1 MYGMIRKELSQ
12 YFKTMIGYIFI
23 AVFLAVSG
31 FYFVM
36 VNLVPQN
43 GDIKELFSAIS
54 PVLLFLLPILTMRL
68 FSEEKKQSTE
78 ELLLTAPIRI
88 RDIIFGKYLAAALL
102 LLLSSSVLLLYSA
115 VLALYGSLAVMDLL
129 SNYLGFLLMEGAFL
143 AIGLF
148 VSVLAE
154 NQVVAAVMTY
164 SVLLLLSV
172 AESLKTVFSG
182 AFAARLI
189 ELFSLNAHYADFSYG
204 IFNLA
209 NVVYF
214 VSVIALFLFLSV
226 YVLENRR
233 LD

>member
-1 MYGMIRKELSQ
+1 MYGIIHKELSQ
-12 YFKTMIGYIFI
+12 YFKTMIGYIFL

-36 VNLVPQN
+36 VNLVSQN

-68 FSEEKKQSTE
+68 FSEEKKQSTD

-88 RDIIFGKYLAAALL
+88 RDIIYGKYLAAALL
-102 LLLSSSVLLLYSA
+102 LLLASSVILLYSA
-115 VLALYGSLAVMDLL
+115 ILALYGSLAVLDLL

-148 VSVLAE
+148 ISVLAE
-154 NQVVAAVMTY
+154 NQVVAAVVTY
-164 SVLLLLSV
+164 AVLLLLSV
-172 AESLKTVFSG
+172 AGSLKTVFTG
-182 AFAARLI
+182 AFASRLI
-189 ELFSLNAHYADFSYG
+189 DLLSLSAHYTDFSYG
-204 IFNLA
+204 IFNAA
-209 NVVYF
+209 NIVYF
-214 VSVIALFLFLSV
+214 IAVIALFLFLSV

>member
-1 MYGMIRKELSQ
+1 MSGIIRKELSQ
-12 YFKTMIGYIFI
+12 YFKTMIGYIFL
-23 AVFLAVSG
+23 AVFLAISG
-31 FYFVM
+31 FYFLM

-43 GDIKELFSAIS
+43 GDIKEFFSAIS

-68 FSEEKKQSTE
+68 FSEERKQSTD

-88 RDIIFGKYLAAALL
+88 HDIICGKYLAAALL
-102 LLLSSSVLLLYSA
+102 LLLASSVVLLFA
-115 VLALYGSLAVMDLL
+115 AILARHGSLAVGDFC

-148 VSVLAE
+148 ISVLAE
-154 NQVVAAVMTY
+154 NQVVAAVVTY
-164 SVLLLLSV
+164 AVLLLLSV
-172 AESLKTVFSG
+172 AESLTSVFTG
-182 AFAARLI
+182 ALAARLI
-189 ELFSLNAHYADFSYG
+189 ALLSLNAHYTAFSYG
-204 IFNLA
+204 ILDAANL
-209 NVVYF
+209 VYF

>member
-1 MYGMIRKELSQ
+1 MYGIIHKELSQ
-12 YFKTMIGYIFI
+12 YFKTMIGYIFV
-23 AVFLAVSG
+23 AVFLAISG

-68 FSEEKKQSTE
+68 FSEERKQSTD

-88 RDIIFGKYLAAALL
+88 RDIIYGKYLAAALL
-102 LLLSSSVLLLYSA
+102 LLLASSVILLYA
-115 VLALYGSLAVMDLL
+115 TILALYGSLAVLDLL

-148 VSVLAE
+148 ISVLAE
-154 NQVVAAVMTY
+154 NQVVAAVVTY
-164 SVLLLLSV
+164 AVLLLLSV
-172 AESLKTVFSG
+172 AESLKTVFTG
-182 AFAARLI
+182 AFASRLI
-189 ELFSLNAHYADFSYG
+189 DLLSLNAHYTDFSYG
-204 IFNLA
+204 IFNAA
-209 NVVYF
+209 NIVYF
-214 VSVIALFLFLSV
+214 VAVIALFLFLSV

>member
-1 MYGMIRKELSQ
+1 MYGIIHKELSQ
-12 YFKTMIGYIFI
+12 YFKTMIGYIFL

-36 VNLVPQN
+36 VNLVSQN

-68 FSEEKKQSTE
+68 FSEEKKQSTD

-88 RDIIFGKYLAAALL
+88 RDIIYGKYLAAALL
-102 LLLSSSVLLLYSA
+102 LLLASSVILLYSA
-115 VLALYGSLAVMDLL
+115 ILALYGSLAVLDLL

-148 VSVLAE
+148 ISVLAE
-154 NQVVAAVMTY
+154 NQVVAAVVTY
-164 SVLLLLSV
+164 AVLLLLSV
-172 AESLKTVFSG
+172 AGSLKTVFTG
-182 AFAARLI
+182 AFASRLI
-189 ELFSLNAHYADFSYG
+189 DLLSLNAHYTDFSYG
-204 IFNLA
+204 IFNAA
-209 NVVYF
+209 NIVYF
-214 VSVIALFLFLSV
+214 IAVIALFLFLSV

>member
-1 MYGMIRKELSQ
+1 MYGIIHKELSQ
-12 YFKTMIGYIFI
+12 YFKTMIGYIFL
-23 AVFLAVSG
+23 AVFLAISG

-36 VNLVPQN
+36 VNLVSQN

-68 FSEEKKQSTE
+68 FSEEKKQSTD

-88 RDIIFGKYLAAALL
+88 RDIIYGKYLAAALL
-102 LLLSSSVLLLYSA
+102 LLLASSVILLYSA
-115 VLALYGSLAVMDLL
+115 ILALYGSLAVLDLL

-148 VSVLAE
+148 ISVLAE
-154 NQVVAAVMTY
+154 NQVVAAVVTY
-164 SVLLLLSV
+164 AVLLLLSV
-172 AESLKTVFSG
+172 AGSLKTVFTG
-182 AFAARLI
+182 AFASRLI
-189 ELFSLNAHYADFSYG
+189 DLLSLNAHYTDFSYG
-204 IFNLA
+204 IFNAA
-209 NVVYF
+209 NIVYF
-214 VSVIALFLFLSV
+214 IAVIALFLFLSV